1 MVSSF
6 FFVFVTTIAFQATP
20 PQAANGF
27 HSVANPDTPRPDAP
41 KTISPELRGDIMMAK
56 KMYRE
61 AIDLY
66 KQGPETAVLLNKTGI
81 AYHQLQDMG
90 SAKKYYERAIKLDRN
105 YSEAINNLGTVFYA
119 QKSYRRS
126 VIEYKK
132 ALRVTPA
139 SASILSNLGMAY
151 FARKNYDLASATF
164 QRAYEI
170 DPEVFEH
177 RGTTGVLLQERSVEE
192 RAKFH
197 YYLAKTY
204 AKAGKNE
211 LALLYI
217 RKALEEGF
225 KDKDK
230 FAKEEEFSVVREDPE
245 FKKIM
250 AMEQK
255 TL

>member
-1 MVSSF
+1 MLSSLLL
-6 FFVFVTTIAFQATP
+6 FVVTTSAFQLST

-27 HSVANPDTPRPDAP
+27 HPSTADSTPIPQPP
-41 KTISPELRGDIMMAK
+41 KPVSNELRGDIMMAK

-61 AIDLY
+61 AIETY
-66 KQGPETAVLLNKTGI
+66 KQSPETAVIANKIGI
-81 AYHQLQDMG
+81 AYHQMTELDR
-90 SAKKYYERAIKLDRN
+90 AKKSYERSIKLDHS

-119 QKSYRRS
+119 QKSYRRA
-126 VIEYKK
+126 IGEYRK
-132 ALRVTPA
+132 ALRVNPNA
-139 SASILSNLGMAY
+139 ASILSNLGMAY

-164 QRAYEI
+164 QKAFEI
-170 DPEVFEH
+170 DPTVFEH
-177 RGTTGVLLQERSVEE
+177 RGTTGVLLEERSVEE

-225 KDKDK
+225 KERDK
-230 FAKEEEFSVVREDPE
+230 FMKEVEFEPLRDDDE

-250 AMEQK
+250 ALEPRPI
-255 TL
+255 